1 MALKKGIFLIPSS
14 GVVTNVLWVS
24 RQEGELGSTKD
35 LLTWLVEKD
44 PVL

>member
-1 MALKKGIFLIPSS
+1 MALRKGIFLIPSS

-35 LLTWLVEKD
+35 HLSWLVEKD
-44 PVL
+44 LVL